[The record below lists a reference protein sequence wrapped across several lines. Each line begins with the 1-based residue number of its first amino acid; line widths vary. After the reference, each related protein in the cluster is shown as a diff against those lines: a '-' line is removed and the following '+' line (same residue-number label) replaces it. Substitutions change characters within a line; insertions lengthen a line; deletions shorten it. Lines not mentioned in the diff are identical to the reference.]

1 MDVTPVKTLAFVC
14 GVCISAVGVIG
25 IIVPASLVWIAE
37 HFTTSRPFYALAAV
51 RIAFGLILISAAPA
65 SRSPRGLRVLGYV
78 IVILGITTGL
88 TGLFEIG
95 RARAAIDWWMH
106 QKSGVLRLTSGLA
119 LLLGGFVARASAP
132 TSRAA

>member
-1 MDVTPVKTLAFVC
+1 VKNLAFAW
-14 GVCISAVGVIG
+14 GVCISAVGVLG
-25 IIVPASLVWIAE
+25 IVVPTSLVWIAE
-37 HFTTSRPFYALAAV
+37 HFSTSRPFYALAAA
-51 RIAFGLILISAAPA
+51 RITFGLILISAAPA

-78 IVILGITTGL
+78 IVLLGITTGL

-106 QKSGVLRLTSGLA
+106 QKPAVVRLTSGLV
-119 LLLGGFVARASAP
+119 LLLGGFVAHACAP